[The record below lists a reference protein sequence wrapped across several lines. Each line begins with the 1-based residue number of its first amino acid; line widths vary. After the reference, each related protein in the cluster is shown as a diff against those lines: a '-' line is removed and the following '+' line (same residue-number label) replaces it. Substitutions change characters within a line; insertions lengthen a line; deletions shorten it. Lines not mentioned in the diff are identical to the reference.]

1 MLQGVLHAIG
11 LIIALQGTAAIELP
25 PPTGFVNDFA
35 NVLSPHTEQTLLG
48 IATTVR
54 AKSGG
59 DVAIVTLSDIG
70 DRAPGDIAL
79 ALLRQW
85 KLGKAS
91 KPGDPTRNN
100 SAVILLVPKE
110 TSSDGRG
117 HTFIAT
123 GYGAEGF
130 ITDATAGAIQDEA
143 IPYLKQHDYDAAV
156 ILMAQRVG
164 ERFAREY
171 SFSLDS
177 GVAPGIDR
185 VVPSR
190 RRVGGGFNPGTLL
203 IVFLVVMFV
212 LNSLGGRRRGRGGC
226 GGGGCL
232 PIFLPMGGGG
242 FGGGWGG
249 GGSGGWGGGG
259 FGGSGGF
266 GGFGGFGGGG
276 GGGGGGAG
284 RSF

>member
-1 MLQGVLHAIG
+1 MFHTALQSLG
-11 LIIALQGTAAIELP
+11 LIVALQGAASQQLP
-25 PPTGFVNDFA
+25 QPTGFVNDFA
-35 NVLSPHTEQTLLG
+35 NVLSPTTEQTLLG

-59 DVAIVTLSDIG
+59 DIAIVTLSDIG
-70 DRAPGDIAL
+70 SRAPGDIAL

-91 KPGDPTRNN
+91 NPGDPTRNN
-100 SAVILLVPKE
+100 AAVILLVPKE

-130 ITDATAGAIQDEA
+130 ITDATAGQIQDEA
-143 IPYLKQHDYDAAV
+143 IPLLQQHDYDDAV
-156 ILMAQRVG
+156 TLMTQRVG
-164 ERFAREY
+164 ERFAKEY
-171 SFSLDS
+171 NFALDS
-177 GVAPGIDR
+177 GVTPGIDR
-185 VVPSR
+185 VANRTGRIGSAI
-190 RRVGGGFNPGTLL
+190 NPGTIF
-203 IVFLVVMFV
+203 IVFLVVMF
-212 LNSLGGRRRGRGGC
+212 LFNTFGGRRRGRGGC

-242 FGGGWGG
+242 FGNG

-259 FGGSGGF
+259 CGGGGGF
-266 GGFGGFGGGG
+266 GGFGGFEN
-276 GGGGGGAG
+276 
-284 RSF
+284 SYWLHVNLFFKM